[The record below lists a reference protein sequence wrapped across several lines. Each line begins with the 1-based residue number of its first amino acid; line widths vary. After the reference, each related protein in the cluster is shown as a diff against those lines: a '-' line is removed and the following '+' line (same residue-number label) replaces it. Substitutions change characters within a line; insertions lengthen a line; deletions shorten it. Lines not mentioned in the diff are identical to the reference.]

1 MLDSVWKRWVL
12 AAGLAALVAVG
23 ITAVL
28 SRPSHRAKEK
38 RVDAVAEWKTRTG
51 VDLTALP
58 RLFPPRPDSEA
69 ARGLDAILQPGGLR
83 LGARSPGPRPP
94 RPVSPDAPAFEAL
107 RDALRAEVRFDTP
120 QVKPFPPA
128 VVSILERSGP
138 VLDAVAAHVESHE
151 DIRWYEDFGPRP
163 RPSTLDLDD
172 HLTVHRLLIGRA
184 YLALERGD
192 IETARRM
199 LSASRRLNEVLA
211 RRRELTSQF
220 VAVGVERLQLALLRR
235 GGDVLG
241 VHVDDPRH
249 ELRERYVA
257 AMSAEAA
264 VVLANSRDPLRAG
277 GDPGDRA
284 FRAIAG
290 GSLELAASEAVIAV
304 AKAVAEIAAA
314 SDACAELARERRVP
328 GSFFSGNFFT
338 LDATEAWRR
347 FVVLALDRAITAAAL
362 TGRAASPC
370 PSVSITVRE
379 DGAMRVVE
387 SSGLPSPSDNV
398 IRLPERVSVPL
409 KPKGASVDVDRG
421 SASGRPPAPE

>member
-12 AAGLAALVAVG
+12 AAGLAALVALG

-38 RVDAVAEWKTRTG
+38 KVDAVAEWKARTG

-69 ARGLDAILQPGGLR
+69 ARGLDAILQPAGLR
-83 LGARSPGPRPP
+83 LGTRSSGPRPP
-94 RPVSPDAPAFEAL
+94 RRVSADAPAFDAL

-120 QVKPFPPA
+120 QVKPFPPP

-138 VLDAVAAHVESHE
+138 VLDAVATHVESHE

-163 RPSTLDLDD
+163 RPSTLDVDD

-211 RRRELTSQF
+211 KRRELMSQF

-235 GGDVLG
+235 GGNVLG
-241 VHVDDPRH
+241 VHVEEPRH
-249 ELRERYVA
+249 ELAERYVA

-264 VVLANSRDPLRAG
+264 VVLANSSRDPFRAG

-284 FRAIAG
+284 FRVIAG
-290 GSLELAASEAVIAV
+290 GSLEIAASEAVIAV
-304 AKAVAEIAAA
+304 SKAVAEIAAA
-314 SDACAELARERRVP
+314 SDACAELAGERP
-328 GSFFSGNFFT
+328 LPDTFFSGNFYM
-338 LDATEAWRR
+338 LDATEAWHR
-347 FVVLALDRAITAAAL
+347 FVVLALDRAMTAAAL

-370 PSVSITVRE
+370 ASVSITVRE
-379 DGAMRVVE
+379 DGAMRIVE
-387 SSGLPSPSDNV
+387 TSGLPSPSENV
-398 IRLPERVSVPL
+398 IRLPETVSVPL
-409 KPKGASVDVDRG
+409 KSSTGVRG
-421 SASGRPPAPE
+421 R